1 MDTATIEQIS
11 PAADGVG
18 LRLRQ
23 RRKVRQL
30 SLREVAAKANVSVA
44 YLSQIERSLSVP
56 SMRSLT
62 SICAALDMPLGWLF
76 NRDGSLSAADEED
89 FVVRAMSRRRL
100 EFPHMTKELL
110 STDSVRSLQLSRFVI
125 EPSGDIHEGAFARSD
140 GAKAGLVVSGRFGVR
155 IESREYL
162 LSPDDSFSFPA
173 SSSYQYWCA
182 GDEPCVLLWAT
193 TPAIY

>member
-1 MDTATIEQIS
+1 MDTAKAEQVTQVT
-11 PAADGVG
+11 DGVG

-44 YLSQIERSLSVP
+44 YLSQIERNLSVP

-62 SICAALDMPLGWLF
+62 SICLALDMPIGWLF
-76 NRDGSLSAADEED
+76 NRDGGLAVDDRD
-89 FVVRAMSRRRL
+89 FVVRATSRRRL
-100 EFPHMTKELL
+100 DFPHMTKELL

-125 EPSGDIHEGAFARSD
+125 EPSGDVHEGAFAGAD
-140 GAKAGLVVSGRFGVR
+140 GAKAGVVVSGCFGLR
-155 IESREYL
+155 IDGRDYL
-162 LSPDDSFSFPA
+162 LEAEDSFSFPA
-173 SSSYQYWCA
+173 TRPYQYWCA

>member
-1 MDTATIEQIS
+1 MDTAIAEQVS
-11 PAADGVG
+11 QVTDGVG

-44 YLSQIERSLSVP
+44 YLSQIERNLSVP

-62 SICAALDMPLGWLF
+62 SICAALDMPIGWLF
-76 NRDGSLSAADEED
+76 NRDGGFSVDDRD
-89 FVVRAMSRRRL
+89 FVVRANARRRL
-100 EFPHMTKELL
+100 DFPHMTKELL

-125 EPSGDIHEGAFARSD
+125 EPSGDIHEGAFAGSD
-140 GAKAGLVVSGRFGVR
+140 GAKGGMVISGRFGLR
-155 IESREYL
+155 IEGREYL
-162 LSPDDSFSFPA
+162 LDPEDSFSFPA
-173 SSSYQYWCA
+173 SSRYQYWCA

>member
-1 MDTATIEQIS
+1 MDTAIAEQLS
-11 PAADGVG
+11 QVTDAVG

-44 YLSQIERSLSVP
+44 YLSQIERNLSVP

-62 SICAALDMPLGWLF
+62 SICLALDMPIGWLF
-76 NRDGSLSAADEED
+76 NRDGGFVADDAD
-89 FVVRAMSRRRL
+89 FVVRAKSRRRL
-100 EFPHMTKELL
+100 DFPHMTKELL

-125 EPSGDIHEGAFARSD
+125 EPSGEIHEGAFAQSD
-140 GAKAGLVVSGRFGVR
+140 GAKAGVVISGQFGLR
-155 IESREYL
+155 IGGREYL
-162 LSPDDSFSFPA
+162 LGPEDSFSFPA
-173 SSSYQYWCA
+173 SSCYQYWCA
-182 GDEPCVLLWAT
+182 GDDPCVLLWAT